1 MTVHAGDLI
10 VGDADGV
17 IAVRPDQLDRLL
29 GEAQAHLQK
38 EARIREQNASG
49 VSEVERFD
57 SILRRMGLP
66 I

>member
-1 MTVHAGDLI
+1 MHPRDLI

-17 IAVRPDQLDRLL
+17 IAVRSDQLHRLL

-49 VSEVERFD
+49 ASEVERFD
-57 SILRRMGLP
+57 SILRRKGLP